1 MSDLRNE
8 FLRYLETV
16 KYDWGFRIRELED
29 DVGLITVRYSVDKVT
44 LLVEKVIVGQFPKV
58 DAPTLFNNLNKTR
71 NRLVSE
77 AFNLWRTR
85 MDRFMLRRRVTWKE
99 ALKHAGTHNKAQLL
113 VMLSLIRSGAYGAIR
128 MDSLPPVLSQQNDAV
143 NLPRVDKPGHPD
155 RVYLIQLTKGG

>member
-58 DAPTLFNNLNKTR
+58 DAPTLFNDLNKTR

-99 ALKHAGTHNKAQLL
+99 ALNHAGTHRKAQLL
-113 VMLSLIRSGAYGAIR
+113 FMMSMIRGGLYRGIS
-128 MDSLPPVLSQQNDAV
+128 MSSLPPVLSQQSDAT
-143 NLPRVDKPGHPD
+143 NLPRVDKPGYPD
-155 RVYLIQLTKGG
+155 RIYLIQLSKGG